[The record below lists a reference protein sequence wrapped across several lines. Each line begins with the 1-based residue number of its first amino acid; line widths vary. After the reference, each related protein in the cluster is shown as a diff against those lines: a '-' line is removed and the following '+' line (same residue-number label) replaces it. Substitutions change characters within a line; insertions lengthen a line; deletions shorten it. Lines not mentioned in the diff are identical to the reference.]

1 MADTKLTNDE
11 IELISKSVREADP
24 ESEEKLNAAKE
35 ETETAEYTESE
46 EMDIDEDMTIPG
58 LDMELPDPTNED
70 YFKVLATYGLKEN
83 EMLPLISVMN
93 EYRKNPEGDYYDRL
107 PESFKDMA
115 LGFVKLSKQTNEKLG
130 KNSAARLLLKE
141 LVNDAQLNN
150 VSDEFTKEFSNTI
163 LEMNEGYDKIFTEAF
178 DEVFSNIDK
187 IAEENPE
194 QADKIIAIKKAFDES
209 TTFTRQTEYINKTS
223 KKAINKAATRYTN
236 EVYYFNKKV
245 NVTEVK
251 VPNIGELLPIIH
263 FRLPDIDI
271 EDIKKFIV
279 VMCKSCYELDPEN
292 KPEDIAYIYRM
303 VNTIYIQ
310 KFVDT
315 NNSSTKLL
323 FERITEVINC
333 IINK

>member
-1 MADTKLTNDE
+1 MVTEKLTNEE
-11 IELISKSVREADP
+11 IELISKTVRDIDP
-24 ESEEKLNAAKE
+24 ESEARLNAAKE
-35 ETETAEYTESE
+35 ETETAEYVESE
-46 EMDIDEDMTIPG
+46 EMDIDENMDIPG
-58 LDMELPDPTNED
+58 LGMEMPNPTNED

-93 EYRKNPEGDYYDRL
+93 DYRKNPEGNYYDRL

-115 LGFVKLSKQTNEKLG
+115 LGFIRLSKQSNEKLG

-141 LVNDAQLNN
+141 LVSDAQLNN
-150 VSDEFTKEFSNTI
+150 ASDEFTKEFSNTI

-178 DEVFSNIDK
+178 DDVFSNIDT
-187 IAEENPE
+187 IAKENPE
-194 QADKIIAIKKAFDES
+194 QAEKILAIKKAFDES
-209 TTFTRQTEYINKTS
+209 TTFSKQMDYINNIS
-223 KKAINKAATRYTN
+223 KKVIDKTVARYTN

-251 VPNIGELLPIIH
+251 VPDIGELLPIIH
-263 FRLPDIDI
+263 FHLPDIDI
-271 EDIKKFIV
+271 EYIKKFII
-279 VMCKSCYELDPEN
+279 VMCKSCYDLDPAD
-292 KPEDIAYIYRM
+292 KPEDVAYIYRM

-310 KFVDT
+310 KFINT
-315 NNSSTKLL
+315 NNSATKIL